1 MALYLTKEL
10 ENGATIYVWDITES
24 EEELLNLTSIP
35 NEELEDLNLIKNAS
49 RRKEKLAV
57 RALLNEIFDD
67 RVYLGHHDNGK
78 PYLQNQLTEI
88 SITHSERFVAIITHP
103 FEDVGIDIE
112 SLDRDFSAVEKKV
125 LSEEE
130 IDDLS
135 DSERKR
141 DMQLPIYWCA
151 KEAIYKR
158 MSILGVDFA
167 EQIEV
172 ERFNPRKDGE
182 LEATF
187 IHKDGTELDFELE
200 YMIFDNHIMVW
211 LVG

>member
-24 EEELLNLTSIP
+24 EEDLLNLTSIP
-35 NEELEDLNLIKNAS
+35 NEELEDLNLIKNES

-103 FEDVGIDIE
+103 YEDVGIDIE

-130 IDDLS
+130 LDDLS

-187 IHKDGTELDFELE
+187 IHKDGTELEFELE

>member
-24 EEELLNLTSIP
+24 EEDLLNLTSIP
-35 NEELEDLNLIKNAS
+35 SEELEDLNLIKNAS

-167 EQIEV
+167 EQMEV

>member
-187 IHKDGTELDFELE
+187 IHKDGTELEFELE